1 MEEKKISQEDLLT
14 LNFVKLN
21 HLKKVAEAELASKEV
36 QLAEMQVQNY
46 LLNLKIKYRMFD
58 NESIANDGSIKV
70 KETIVK
76 E

>member
-1 MEEKKISQEDLLT
+1 MEERKISQEDLLT

-21 HLKKVAEAELASKEV
+21 HLKKVTEAELASKEV

-46 LLNLKIKYRMFD
+46 LLNLKIKYKLLD
-58 NESIANDGSIKV
+58 NESLTNDGSIKI
-70 KETIVK
+70 KETSK